1 MKTLKD
7 FQNNVYIIN
16 HKEQVEEMTYADY
29 LNEFWSDETTSP
41 RGVEN
46 RLHIRE
52 VEVSC
57 DCSDEDEDGV
67 ILHEDDCNDGA
78 TEYQVW
84 TWGVRGNHPRYVET
98 FETEE
103 EALVSILEGKEYDY
117 QNLSSN
123 APALYDTR
131 EEAEAAR
138 AEINAEA
145 MGVDVEVFISIDKK
159 AEMVE
164 EKRAEKAIENK
175 RKQVAVQQEV
185 FAKYSNL
192 ISKIETENYKETCNR
207 LAAVLPEKI
216 KGSTFHNIVKFIRSE
231 K

>member
-1 MKTLKD
+1 MKTIED
-7 FQNNVYIIN
+7 FQHKVYIIN
-16 HKEQVEEMTYADY
+16 HNNEVEEMTYADY

-84 TWGVRGNHPRYVET
+84 TWGVGGNHPRYVET

-103 EALVSILEGKEYDY
+103 EAEVSILEGKEYDY
-117 QNLSSN
+117 FNNSSN
-123 APALYDTR
+123 APALYDTF
-131 EEAEAAR
+131 EEAEISRIELA
-138 AEINAEA
+138 AEA
-145 MGVDVEVFISIDKK
+145 MGVDIEVFVSIDKK
-159 AEMVE
+159 SKLVE

-192 ISKIETENYKETCNR
+192 ISKIETESYKETCNR

-216 KGSTFHNIVKFIRSE
+216 QGTTFHNIVKFVRS
-231 K
+231 KK